1 MKVPTLL
8 LTFFVLLFCGCSAS
22 YKTTTYHEQKEGRTL
37 RIHEGILSQ
46 SSQRIKYK
54 RNNRTCGIIELSEPI
69 MLAMAEQDEEWG
81 FFQFPKIGI
90 SDDGTLI
97 TSWQMKTDSPKSLG
111 KPSSRACVPM
121 MSKDGGH
128 IWEPQDHAYS
138 RYINE
143 YNLRFEDTGILQ
155 ITNPPTKTI
164 DSYSR
169 FPRSVAKKGAIS
181 YYLADELPEDLCGA
195 FLNYSFHGKTSNIHA
210 TVNDPGLLH
219 YAIEN
224 LMPVVWW
231 GDIKELAD
239 KSLIAGVYPCYYLDD
254 NNNVLPTGVSFY
266 QSSDGAHTW
275 DVVGKVPSL
284 SWDILDEYKG
294 DGGFTE
300 PTFEVLRDST
310 FLCVM
315 RTGSE
320 SPMYSSFSYNRGV
333 TWTQP
338 EPFTPNGVFPHLLLL
353 KNGVL
358 VLVSGRPGIQIRFS
372 FDGTGREWTEPI
384 DMIPFMNDDGT
395 YTRDV
400 SCGYASV
407 LEADNNS
414 LYIVYSDFTQKNQK
428 GEERKSIWFRK
439 IAVRKQ

>member
-8 LTFFVLLFCGCSAS
+8 LTFSVLLFCGCSAS
-22 YKTTTYHEQKEGRTL
+22 YKSITYHEQKEGRTL

-69 MLAMAEQDEEWG
+69 MLAMAELDEEWG

-97 TSWQMKTDSPKSLG
+97 TSWQMKTDSPKSYG
-111 KPSSRACVPM
+111 IASKRPCVPR
-121 MSKDGGH
+121 MSKDGGST
-128 IWEPQDHAYS
+128 WVPQDHAYS
-138 RYINE
+138 RFINE
-143 YNLRFEDTGILQ
+143 YNHKYHDESVLQ
-155 ITNPPTKTI
+155 ISTPPSKTI
-164 DSYSR
+164 ESYNT
-169 FPRSVAKKGAIS
+169 FPKSIAKKGAKTF
-181 YYLADELPEDLCGA
+181 YLVDELPDDLQGA
-195 FLNYSFHGKTSNIHA
+195 YLYYQSRDKTRNIHA
-210 TVNDPGLLH
+210 KVNDPGLLR
-219 YAIEN
+219 YSVMN
-224 LMPVVWW
+224 LMSVIWW

-239 KSLIAGVYPCYYLDD
+239 KSLIAGVYPCDYLDTK
-254 NNNVLPTGVSFY
+254 NNVLPSGVSFY
-266 QSSDGAHTW
+266 RSTDDGCSW
-275 DVVGKVPSL
+275 DVVGKIPSL
-284 SWDILDEYKG
+284 SWEALNEYNG

-310 FLCVM
+310 FICVM
-315 RTGSE
+315 RTGSS
-320 SPMYSSFSYNRGV
+320 SPMYQSFSYDRGKS
-333 TWTQP
+333 WSNP
-338 EPFTPNGVFPHLLLL
+338 EAFTPNGVFPHLLLL

-372 FDGTGREWTEPI
+372 FDGTGKDWTEPI
-384 DMIPFMNDDGT
+384 DMVPFMNEDGT

-414 LYIVYSDFTQKNQK
+414 FYIVYSDFTQKNKQ

-439 IAVRKQ
+439 IAVRKH